1 MQLSANKKFVYP
13 IVAFLSVLMVTSV
26 LLYSAYLSQLKYTVD
41 LFDNHAEQRAE
52 NLRQVLASDLHSI
65 GAGANYFH
73 STKPENW
80 GTFPVFA
87 KKLIASSE
95 TLIGLQWLPK
105 IEKDNLAAHVAKMK
119 QTFPS
124 FTLYT
129 VPKDGP
135 KTLGYIMPNNEPIY
149 VASDIYPR
157 TETNMNLLGFYSA
170 RLRFQLV
177 VDGIR
182 ATGEPSVSDKVRLL
196 QDGLDQSL
204 KKTGLL
210 VYHPV
215 FDLESNQDLIGVV
228 VGVIRT
234 TRYFDNLVTR
244 TSAEQ
249 ELLIKVTD
257 LGFDAE
263 DDPTLCESDGF
274 AHSDGML
281 ISKTVTLPNREWVIE
296 FKLVE
301 RMTNNDLLVLKSV
314 AIGGLAV
321 ACLFAYV
328 VFLQVREKEHLSI
341 LLDERTQELQFL
353 VNHDSLTGL
362 FNRRAF
368 SEQLHRNIIGKQKFG
383 LAAFDVDNFKNIN
396 DSFGH
401 VVGDEMLIHV
411 ARVVEKHLEPGD
423 MFIRTGGDEFAI
435 LSSKSDRD
443 AFYDYLRRIGEAV
456 ETSQLECG
464 EHTVKCTL
472 SIGGIIRTTENEE
485 DALQKVDV
493 QLYRSKNAGRNQV
506 SVAE

>member
-1 MQLSANKKFVYP
+1 MQLSAPKKFVYP
-13 IVAFLSVLMVTSV
+13 LMAFLSIALVMVV
-26 LLYSAYLSQLKYTVD
+26 LLYFAYQSQLKYTVD
-41 LFDNHAEQRAE
+41 LFDNHAEQRVR
-52 NLRQVLASDLHSI
+52 NLQQILKSDLHTI

-73 STKPENW
+73 STEPENW
-80 GTFPVFA
+80 ETFPIFA
-87 KKLIASSE
+87 KKLLSSSD
-95 TLIGLQWLPK
+95 TLIGLQWMQK
-105 IEKDNLAAHVAKMK
+105 VEKENLSEYIATVK

-157 TETNMNLLGFYSA
+157 TDSNMELLGFYSS

-182 ATGEPSVSDKVRLL
+182 ATGQPSISDKVRLL

-204 KKTGLL
+204 EKTGLL

-215 FDLESNQDLIGVV
+215 FDIKSDQDLIGVM

-234 TRYFDNLVTR
+234 TRYFDTLVTR
-244 TSAEQ
+244 TSADQ

-257 LGFDAE
+257 MGFDAE
-263 DDPTLCESDGF
+263 DDPILYESEKWQETG
-274 AHSDGML
+274 GML
-281 ISKTVTLPNREWVIE
+281 LSKTVTLPNREWIVE
-296 FKLVE
+296 FKLIE
-301 RMTNNDLLVLKSV
+301 RLTNNDRMVLKSV

-321 ACLFAYV
+321 ACLMAYV
-328 VFLQVREKEHLSI
+328 VFLQVREKERLSV

-368 SEQLHRNIIGKQKFG
+368 SEQLNRNISEGQTFG
-383 LAAFDVDNFKNIN
+383 LAAFDVDNFKHIN
-396 DSFGH
+396 DNFGH

-411 ARVVEKHLEPGD
+411 ARVVESYLKPDD
-423 MFIRTGGDEFAI
+423 MFVRTGGDEFSI
-435 LSSKSDRD
+435 ISKVSDKK
-443 AFYDYLRRIGEAV
+443 AFYDYLLSIIEAV
-456 ETSQLECG
+456 ELSPLQSG
-464 EHTVKCTL
+464 EHTVRCTL
-472 SIGGIIRTTENEE
+472 SMGGIIRTTENEE
-485 DALQKVDV
+485 DALQKADV
-493 QLYRSKNAGRNQV
+493 QLYLSKNAGRNKV
-506 SVAE
+506 TVAD

>member
-1 MQLSANKKFVYP
+1 
-13 IVAFLSVLMVTSV
+13 
-26 LLYSAYLSQLKYTVD
+26 
-41 LFDNHAEQRAE
+41 
-52 NLRQVLASDLHSI
+52 
-65 GAGANYFH
+65 
-73 STKPENW
+73 
-80 GTFPVFA
+80 
-87 KKLIASSE
+87 
-95 TLIGLQWLPK
+95 
-105 IEKDNLAAHVAKMK
+105 
-119 QTFPS
+119 
-124 FTLYT
+124 
-129 VPKDGP
+129 
-135 KTLGYIMPNNEPIY
+135 
-149 VASDIYPR
+149 
-157 TETNMNLLGFYSA
+157 
-170 RLRFQLV
+170 
-177 VDGIR
+177 
-182 ATGEPSVSDKVRLL
+182 
-196 QDGLDQSL
+196 
-204 KKTGLL
+204 
-210 VYHPV
+210 V

-263 DDPTLCESDGF
+263 DDPTLYESDGF

-368 SEQLHRNIIGKQKFG
+368 SEQLHRNIIGKQEFG

-472 SIGGIIRTTENEE
+472 SIGGIIRTTESEE

-493 QLYRSKNAGRNQV
+493 QLYRSKHAGRNQV